1 MNVIAQTSVK
11 VLFAC
16 YTASRVHSG
25 SRACGVYT
33 CTYDRTTGAYMANK
47 HAYERVELVYNMPA

>member
-11 VLFAC
+11 VLFAF

-25 SRACGVYT
+25 SRASGVY
-33 CTYDRTTGAYMANK
+33 TYDRTTGAYMANK